1 MSLRHLALVRLQDT
15 EMALYVLKRSGD
27 FLCLSSPLSLL
38 PFFDDCQRAIQDS
51 AVIGN
56 GAFYRATARTPLSFL
71 SRRARAHAKLVLSYW
86 IRDRGTQ
93 GCGGQK

>member
-56 GAFYRATARTPLSFL
+56 GAFYWGYCPDTFELPIQTS
-71 SRRARAHAKLVLSYW
+71 
-86 IRDRGTQ
+86 
-93 GCGGQK
+93 